1 MFKSHNKRVKGMNKP
16 PFYDW
21 KGKTKTD
28 FINLFFKFFLKV
40 LNFGI
45 KNELLRTVKSRSC
58 TLKIENIS
66 DISLILCLSLLD

>member
-1 MFKSHNKRVKGMNKP
+1 MFKSHNKSVKGMNKP
-16 PFYDW
+16 LFYDW

-58 TLKIENIS
+58 SLKIENIS
-66 DISLILCLSLLD
+66 DISLMLCLSLLD